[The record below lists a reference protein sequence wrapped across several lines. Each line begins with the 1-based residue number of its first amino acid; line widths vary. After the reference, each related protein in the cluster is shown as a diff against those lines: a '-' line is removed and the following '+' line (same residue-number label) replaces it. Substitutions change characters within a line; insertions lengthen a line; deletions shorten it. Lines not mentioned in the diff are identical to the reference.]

1 LPTPP
6 ANPEIATPTTKESLM
21 KMTLKTAKPRNP
33 YVAASLRRSA
43 GSHRPST
50 AAVRQQAR
58 QGLRREITGLH
69 ERHRHTP

>member
-1 LPTPP
+1 
-6 ANPEIATPTTKESLM
+6 M